1 MPKNQYLDSAYEHFL
16 SVQRPLKGWPRLPAG
31 KRAYPVFRSKCSGAL
46 IAAPTGWKNGQHRSV
61 KLPGQHA
68 ASKRHVNLKPL
79 YPQTDPK
86 GRPLFLNECTGSV
99 VSFSKKGGKT
109 RYYWPRRPSPVRRM
123 AAVSMTTTANP
134 LPRRFQSINHRRPGQ
149 VSLTLNPRLRR
160 AL

>member
-1 MPKNQYLDSAYEHFL
+1 MPKNQYLGSAYEHFL
-16 SVQRPLKGWPRLPAG
+16 SVQRPLKGWPRLPPG
-31 KRAYPVFRSKCSGAL
+31 KRAYPVFRSKCTGAL
-46 IAAPTGWKNGQHRSV
+46 IAAPLGWTEGHHRSV
-61 KLPGQHA
+61 KLPGQPA
-68 ASKRHVNLKPL
+68 ASKRHVYLKPL
-79 YPQTDPK
+79 HPQTDPK
-86 GRPLFLNECTGSV
+86 GRPLFLNECTGSM
-99 VSFSKKGGKT
+99 VSFSKGGKT